1 MKTESKEKEELDEYF
16 MRTARQQAVIAAQK
30 FIEEE
35 KDTLGIF
42 TLRKAFELGFYK
54 GYIFD
59 GE

>member
-1 MKTESKEKEELDEYF
+1 MKIDPTEKEELDEYF
-16 MRTARQQAVIAAQK
+16 MRTARQQAVIAAQR
-30 FIEEE
+30 FVEEE
-35 KDTLGIF
+35 KDTLSIF